1 MIIGI
6 DLGTTNSLCAIFAAT
21 SQNPGPRL
29 IKNSL
34 GSVLTPSVVAVLED
48 GQVVVGEAAREL
60 RVTQPARCASTFK
73 RLMGSKE
80 KVKVADQEFTAPE
93 LSSFVLRSLKEDAEK
108 ELGHDITEAVITVPA
123 YFNEQQR
130 RATKLAGELAGLKV
144 RRIINE
150 PTAAAL
156 TYGFHDR
163 HGEKYLLVVDLGGGT
178 FDVTLMEVFE
188 GTIEIVSTAGESFL
202 GGEDFTDRLLATL
215 LKQQNRQL
223 EVAELQE
230 PLLVARLRQL
240 CEQAKRGLTGQES
253 VSVAIPQTD
262 GIVPED
268 APKFRISREE
278 FAKITKPLMKRIAG
292 PISKVLRDGQ
302 CEPERVDEV
311 ILVGGATRMPVM
323 KTFLREYLQQ
333 EPLVT
338 YNPDEVVCLGAAVQA
353 ALIADDRAVEDLVMT
368 DVCPHTLGVNTAKQ
382 LGSQTKSGYFTPIIH
397 RNTTIPTSREEM
409 FSTIAHNQTEVQVE
423 VYQGEHRRVEQNLK
437 LGELTVTGI
446 PLGPP
451 GQEVFIRFSY
461 DVSGLIEVEAYAAAG
476 GKKFRTVL
484 KSSAGDLT
492 ESEIE
497 AAVERLAG
505 LKYYPREDMQNQRL
519 LRMGERLMGEVSP
532 FQRDELE
539 AAIDT
544 LEASMN
550 LGDREQV
557 EAAQQHLRLV
567 FSSLGYSEDDDD
579 KGDREPG
586 EGSKA

>member
-6 DLGTTNSLCAIFAAT
+6 DLGTTNSLCAVFEQ
-21 SQNPGPRL
+21 SGPRL

-34 GSVLTPSVVAVLED
+34 GDVLTPSVVAVLED
-48 GQVVVGEAAREL
+48 GHVVVGEAALEM
-60 RVTQPARCASTFK
+60 RVTQPGRCASTFK
-73 RLMGSKE
+73 RLMGSSE
-80 KVKVADQEFTAPE
+80 KLEVANQQFTAPE

-108 ELGHDITEAVITVPA
+108 DLGHEVTEAVITVPA

-130 RATKLAGELAGLKV
+130 RATKLAGELASLKV

-202 GGEDFTDRLLATL
+202 GGEDFTDRLLAVL
-215 LKQQNRQL
+215 LQQHGKQL
-223 EVAELQE
+223 EVAEFQE

-240 CEQAKRGLTGQES
+240 CEVAKRELTSEES
-253 VSVAIPQTD
+253 VSIAMPEAT
-262 GIVPED
+262 GEVPGD
-268 APKFRISREE
+268 APKYRLTREE
-278 FAKITKPLMKRIAG
+278 FAEITKPLMKRIAG
-292 PISKVLRDGQ
+292 PIGKALRDGE

-311 ILVGGATRMPVM
+311 ILVGGATRMTVM
-323 KTFLREYLQQ
+323 NTFLREYLQQ

-368 DVCPHTLGVNTAKQ
+368 DVCPHTLGVNTVKQ
-382 LGSQTKSGYFTPIIH
+382 LGTQTKEGYFTPIIH

-409 FSTIAHNQTEVQVE
+409 FSTVQPNQTQVHVE
-423 VYQGEHRRVEQNLK
+423 VYQGEHRRVEKNLK
-437 LGELTVTGI
+437 LGELMVTGI
-446 PLGPP
+446 PPGPP
-451 GQEVFIRFSY
+451 GQQVFIRFSY

-476 GKKFRTVL
+476 GNKFRTVL
-484 KSSAGDLT
+484 TSTLGDLT
-492 ESEIE
+492 QSEIE
-497 AAVERLAG
+497 AAVQRLQG

-550 LGDREQV
+550 AGDREQV
-557 EAAQQHLRLV
+557 EAAQQHLRMV
-567 FSSLGYSEDDDD
+567 FSTLGYSEDDRDD
-579 KGDREPG
+579 DDRESG
-586 EGSKA
+586 EGSTA